1 MSYLRCEEIQD
12 QARHKLPQHLQQVD
26 GQGQP
31 QPSKLEFSV
40 NFGKTTNGE
49 PFPSEDLTA
58 VDVKERERDPR
69 GEAGDDLSEP
79 EEPGLVGEE
88 GDDHDGHVEHAA
100 HRQALDP
107 APAEEAREEKGAGET
122 SQ

>member
-31 QPSKLEFSV
+31 QPSKQEFSV
-40 NFGKTTNGE
+40 SFGKTTDGE

-69 GEAGDDLSEP
+69 GEAGDDLGEP

-88 GDDHDGHVEHAA
+88 GDDHDCHVEHAA

>member
-1 MSYLRCEEIQD
+1 M
-12 QARHKLPQHLQQVD
+12 
-26 GQGQP
+26 
-31 QPSKLEFSV
+31 
-40 NFGKTTNGE
+40 
-49 PFPSEDLTA
+49 
-58 VDVKERERDPR
+58 KERERDPS
-69 GEAGDDLSEP
+69 GEAGDNLGEP